1 LFITALALENPLEPL
16 EEELGGTG
24 LTWKI
29 LDGVR
34 ISLESLIGGVGRSS
48 FVAERLPPFED
59 PPEPQEPEAI
69 CIAWTAEAPKDVSLA
84 YFLNC
89 LLVLINL
96 SGRAEAGTLLCWSTG
111 GVISNLNGGLEFP
124 PFKGVVSLVSP
135 GAMFKEVQLPSPS
148 SSLICLSLS
157 FNN

>member
-1 LFITALALENPLEPL
+1 LGRFILNLIFLLDTGVIVPPEAMVFSLIIDPLASSESCRLLCWLILFITALALENPLEPL
-16 EEELGGTG
+16 AEELAGTG

-69 CIAWTAEAPKDVSLA
+69 CIACTADAPKDVSLA

-96 SGRAEAGTLLCWSTG
+96 SGRAEAGTLLC
-111 GVISNLNGGLEFP
+111 
-124 PFKGVVSLVSP
+124 
-135 GAMFKEVQLPSPS
+135 
-148 SSLICLSLS
+148 
-157 FNN
+157 